1 MVGIKLSYCVAKR
14 NLIKGE
20 QKGFI
25 TWQRGCYSQLLV
37 QPPSIA
43 LRLLPQLLLVPGA
56 RCVAPCSLKAAPCI
70 AWLHAPLVV
79 PLSRSPAPPAAPP
92 AAPTSI
98 PPSIPPHSPPLAIG
112 HVPALGAQCHPWPP
126 PAQPAAHQPVPWT
139 CPEGFLSVLS
149 FQSWAAFS
157 LITSDYFS

>member
-98 PPSIPPHSPPLAIG
+98 PPQHPSSLPTTGNRAHPSTGGSVSPLATSSPARSPSACPLD
-112 HVPALGAQCHPWPP
+112 VPRGIFVCAEFSIMG
-126 PAQPAAHQPVPWT
+126 
-139 CPEGFLSVLS
+139 S
-149 FQSWAAFS
+149 FF
-157 LITSDYFS
+157 INYV